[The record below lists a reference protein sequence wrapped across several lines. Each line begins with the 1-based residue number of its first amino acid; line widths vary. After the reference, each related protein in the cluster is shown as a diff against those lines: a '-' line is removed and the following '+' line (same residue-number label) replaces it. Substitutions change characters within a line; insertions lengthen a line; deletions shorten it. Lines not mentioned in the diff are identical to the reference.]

1 MSLPVLTKRRGTN
14 RIWVTGI
21 NCRVVRVK
29 AYLVL
34 LVGVVSVSFAA
45 IFIRLAEAPPL
56 VIAAYRLTIASLVLL
71 PIASTK
77 LMKNLKRLSGRDGLL
92 LFFSSFFLALHF
104 ALWITSLSYTSIAS
118 SVILVTCH
126 PAFVACLSYFL
137 WHEVLSRLTIGGM
150 VIAFLGIVLI
160 NYGGFTFGSQAALG
174 DVLAL
179 IAGFA
184 MGGYLIIGGQ
194 LRARIEI
201 LPYLAMI
208 YTGAAVILLLATAGF
223 GYSFTGYSGTTYL
236 MMVLL
241 AVVPQLIGHSSFNL
255 AVRLIPVTF
264 VSVAILGEPVG
275 ATLLGYFILDEVPTA
290 KELIGGVLILAGIF
304 IVLRQTPQYL
314 GAK

>member
-1 MSLPVLTKRRGTN
+1 M
-14 RIWVTGI
+14 TGI
-21 NCRVVRVK
+21 KHRVFRVK

-56 VIAAYRLTIASLVLL
+56 VIAAYRLTIASLVLIL
-71 PIASTK
+71 LTYKKTFPSV
-77 LMKNLKRLSGRDGLL
+77 KRLSGRDSLL
-92 LFFSSFFLALHF
+92 LLLSSFFLALHF

-126 PAFVACLSYFL
+126 PAFVAVISYFL
-137 WHEVLSRLTIGGM
+137 WHEVLNRLTIGGM
-150 VIAFLGIVLI
+150 VIAFAGVVLI
-160 NYGGFTFGSQAALG
+160 NYGGFDFGSQAILG

-179 IAGFA
+179 VAGFA
-184 MGGYLIIGGQ
+184 MGGYLILGGY
-194 LRARIEI
+194 LKNRIEI
-201 LPYLAMI
+201 MPYLTMI
-208 YTGAAVILLLATAGF
+208 YSGAAVILLLATAGF

-241 AVVPQLIGHSSFNL
+241 AVIPQLIGHSSFNL
-255 AVRLIPVTF
+255 ALRLIPVTL

-275 ATLLGYFILDEVPTA
+275 ATLLGYFILDEVPTV

-304 IVLRQTPQYL
+304 IVLRQTPKYL
-314 GAK
+314 GTK

>member
-1 MSLPVLTKRRGTN
+1 M
-14 RIWVTGI
+14 
-21 NCRVVRVK
+21 K

-56 VIAAYRLTIASLVLL
+56 VIAAYRLTIASLVLIL
-71 PIASTK
+71 LTYKKTVPSV
-77 LMKNLKRLSGRDGLL
+77 KRLSRRDSLL
-92 LFFSSFFLALHF
+92 LLLSSFFLALHF

-126 PAFVACLSYFL
+126 PAFVAVISYFL
-137 WHEVLSRLTIGGM
+137 WHEVLNRLTIGGM
-150 VIAFLGIVLI
+150 VIAFAGVVLI
-160 NYGGFTFGSQAALG
+160 NYGGFDFGSQAILG

-184 MGGYLIIGGQ
+184 MGGYLILGGY
-194 LRARIEI
+194 LKNRIEI
-201 LPYLAMI
+201 MPYLTLI
-208 YTGAAVILLLATAGF
+208 YTGAAIILLLATVGF

-236 MMVLL
+236 MMALL

-255 AVRLIPVTF
+255 ALRLIPVTL

-275 ATLLGYFILDEVPTA
+275 ATLLGYFILDEVPTV

-304 IVLRQTPQYL
+304 IVLRQTPKYL
-314 GAK
+314 GTK

>member
-1 MSLPVLTKRRGTN
+1 M
-14 RIWVTGI
+14 
-21 NCRVVRVK
+21 K
-29 AYLVL
+29 AYLAL

-56 VIAAYRLTIASLVLL
+56 VIAAYRLTIASLILIPLAGKKIMPSV
-71 PIASTK
+71 
-77 LMKNLKRLSGRDGLL
+77 KRLSGRDGLL
-92 LFFSSFFLALHF
+92 LLLSGFFLALHF

-126 PAFVACLSYFL
+126 PAFVAIVSYFL
-137 WHEVLSRLTIGGM
+137 WSERLNRLTIGGM
-150 VIAFLGIVLI
+150 AIAFVGIVLI
-160 NYGGFTFGSQAALG
+160 NYGGFAIGSRAILG
-174 DVLAL
+174 DTLAL

-194 LRARIEI
+194 VKARIEI
-201 LPYLAMI
+201 LPYLTMVYA
-208 YTGAAVILLLATAGF
+208 GAAVILLLATAGF

-275 ATLLGYFILDEVPTA
+275 ATLLGYFILDEVPTV

-304 IVLRQTPQYL
+304 IVLRQTPRYL
-314 GAK
+314 ETK

>member
-1 MSLPVLTKRRGTN
+1 M
-14 RIWVTGI
+14 
-21 NCRVVRVK
+21 K

-56 VIAAYRLTIASLVLL
+56 VIAAYRLTIASLVLIL
-71 PIASTK
+71 LTYKKTVPS
-77 LMKNLKRLSGRDGLL
+77 LKRLSRRDSLL
-92 LFFSSFFLALHF
+92 LLLSSFFLALHF

-126 PAFVACLSYFL
+126 PAFVAVISYFL
-137 WHEVLSRLTIGGM
+137 WHEVLNRLTIGGM
-150 VIAFLGIVLI
+150 VIAFAGVVLI
-160 NYGGFTFGSQAALG
+160 NYGGFDFGSQAILG

-179 IAGFA
+179 IAGFF
-184 MGGYLIIGGQ
+184 MGGYLILGGY
-194 LRARIEI
+194 LKNRIEI
-201 LPYLAMI
+201 MPYLTLI
-208 YTGAAVILLLATAGF
+208 YTGAAIILLLATVGF

-236 MMVLL
+236 MMALL

-255 AVRLIPVTF
+255 ALRLIPVTL

-275 ATLLGYFILDEVPTA
+275 ATLLGYFILDEVPTV

-304 IVLRQTPQYL
+304 IVLRQTPKYL
-314 GAK
+314 GTK

>member
-1 MSLPVLTKRRGTN
+1 M
-14 RIWVTGI
+14 
-21 NCRVVRVK
+21 K

-56 VIAAYRLTIASLVLL
+56 VIAAYRLTIASLVLIL
-71 PIASTK
+71 LTYKKTVPS
-77 LMKNLKRLSGRDGLL
+77 LKRLSGRDSLL
-92 LFFSSFFLALHF
+92 LLLSSFFLALHF

-126 PAFVACLSYFL
+126 PAFVAVISYFL
-137 WHEVLSRLTIGGM
+137 WHEVLNRLTIGGM
-150 VIAFLGIVLI
+150 ALAFAGVVLI
-160 NYGGFTFGSQAALG
+160 NYGGFDFGQQYILG

-184 MGGYLIIGGQ
+184 MGGYLILGGY
-194 LRARIEI
+194 LKNRIEI
-201 LPYLAMI
+201 MPYLTMI
-208 YTGAAVILLLATAGF
+208 YTGAAIILLLATVGF
-223 GYSFTGYSGTTYL
+223 GYSFTGYSGKTYL
-236 MMVLL
+236 MMALL

-255 AVRLIPVTF
+255 ALRLIPVTL

-275 ATLLGYFILDEVPTA
+275 ATLLGYFLLDEVPTV

-304 IVLRQTPQYL
+304 IVLRQTPKYL
-314 GAK
+314 GTK

>member
-1 MSLPVLTKRRGTN
+1 M
-14 RIWVTGI
+14 
-21 NCRVVRVK
+21 K
-29 AYLVL
+29 AYLAL

-56 VIAAYRLTIASLVLL
+56 VIAAYRLTIASLILL
-71 PIASTK
+71 PIAANR
-77 LMKNLKRLSGRDGLL
+77 LGKNLKRLSGRDALL

-126 PAFVACLSYFL
+126 PAFVASISYFL
-137 WHEVLSRLTIGGM
+137 WHEVLNRLTIGGM
-150 VIAFLGIVLI
+150 VLAFAGIVWI
-160 NYGGFTFGSQAALG
+160 NYGGFTFGSQAVLG

-194 LRARIEI
+194 VKARIEI
-201 LPYLAMI
+201 MPYLATV
-208 YTGAAVILLLATAGF
+208 YSGAAVMLLLATAGF
-223 GYSFTGYSGTTYL
+223 GHSFTGYSGTTYL

-241 AVVPQLIGHSSFNL
+241 AIVPQLIGHSSFNL

-275 ATLLGYFILDEVPTA
+275 ATLLGYFILDEVPTV
-290 KELIGGVLILAGIF
+290 KEIIGGALILVGIF
-304 IVLRQTPQYL
+304 IVLRQTPRYP

>member
-1 MSLPVLTKRRGTN
+1 M
-14 RIWVTGI
+14 
-21 NCRVVRVK
+21 K

-56 VIAAYRLTIASLVLL
+56 VIAAYRLTIASLVLIL
-71 PIASTK
+71 LTYKKTVPS
-77 LMKNLKRLSGRDGLL
+77 LKRLSGRDSLL
-92 LFFSSFFLALHF
+92 LLLSSFFLALHF

-126 PAFVACLSYFL
+126 PAFVAVISYFL
-137 WHEVLSRLTIGGM
+137 WHEVLNRLTIGGM
-150 VIAFLGIVLI
+150 ALAFAGVVLI
-160 NYGGFTFGSQAALG
+160 NYGGFDFGQQYILG

-184 MGGYLIIGGQ
+184 MGGYLILGGY
-194 LRARIEI
+194 LKNRIEI
-201 LPYLAMI
+201 MPYLTVI
-208 YTGAAVILLLATAGF
+208 YTGAAIILLLATVGF
-223 GYSFTGYSGTTYL
+223 GYSFTGYSGKTYL
-236 MMVLL
+236 MMALL

-255 AVRLIPVTF
+255 ALRLIPVTL

-275 ATLLGYFILDEVPTA
+275 ATLLGYFLLDEVPTV

-304 IVLRQTPQYL
+304 IVLRQTLKYL